1 MTLHTFMCG
10 IMYMPQKNQ
19 SAGAIKRSKHDYCN
33 RFNNETI
40 IKLYMSLETY
50 KFLLYLGILVFL
62 YIYIRNIKTKIRIQ
76 EQYHY
81 STTVYQGLPS
91 T

>member
-1 MTLHTFMCG
+1 
-10 IMYMPQKNQ
+10 
-19 SAGAIKRSKHDYCN
+19 
-33 RFNNETI
+33 
-40 IKLYMSLETY
+40 MSLETY